1 MGLCTR
7 QPERLVV
14 TLTTTLLLPLR
25 IRRRLPA
32 LAMPPLS
39 QWFVEQS
46 VDEETR
52 RIARRRWW

>member
-14 TLTTTLLLPLR
+14 TLTTLLLPLR
-25 IRRRLPA
+25 IHRRLTA